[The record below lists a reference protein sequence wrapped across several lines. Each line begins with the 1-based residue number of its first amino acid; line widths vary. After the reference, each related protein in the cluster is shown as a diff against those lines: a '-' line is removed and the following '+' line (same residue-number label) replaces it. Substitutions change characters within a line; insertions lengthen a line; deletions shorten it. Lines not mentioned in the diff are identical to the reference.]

1 MLISLKLVFLRN
13 KVACTCVNIYKGI
26 KSQVLIV
33 WYNTCIYTARK
44 NYTGRWK
51 VPIFIFFNITL

>member
-13 KVACTCVNIYKGI
+13 KVAFTCVNIYKGI

-33 WYNTCIYTARK
+33 WYNTRIYTARK
-44 NYTGRWK
+44 NYTGR
-51 VPIFIFFNITL
+51 

>member
-13 KVACTCVNIYKGI
+13 KVACTCVNIYNGI
-26 KSQVLIV
+26 KPQVLIV
-33 WYNTCIYTARK
+33 WYNTLIYTARK
-44 NYTGRWK
+44 NYTGRCK